1 MSSMTKVIVPEDA
14 AMAAFRKG
22 LIPGSPL
29 RKDLNIR
36 EPKDLDDAL
45 HRASKFALDEEEEAQ
60 IAAKTNDEQPSHPPK
75 VKNRVEHH
83 EPRKHHEPQDRK
95 KGVIH
100 AVSEVDDQEKQPS
113 DPKELYCDFH
123 MYPGHST
130 HECVHLKNYLYAKYL
145 SGEVEATYQPKSA
158 RGGRGRRGGWHGGR
172 SNRGCG
178 AGGGRG
184 YDGPPN
190 AVQQPA
196 NQAPVNHQEEA
207 PQVDEL
213 PGPPKRQR
221 GQNPERVNSPPR
233 GRITMILGPPED
245 CADSV
250 RALKKRARQVCA
262 LQTAPTEPSLCLDPI
277 SFTSEDAKGTQ
288 HPHSDPLVIEV
299 SMGDF
304 DVERVLIDTGSTV
317 NVLCW
322 QTLEKIGVTPDQLK
336 PETRTLT
343 GYDGVAKM
351 SMGDVKLQVR
361 AGGVTRKTKFVVV
374 DAPPIYNAILG
385 VPWIYA
391 MQAVPSTYHLC
402 LKFPTTTG
410 ICTLYGDQ
418 RVARVCSVIEKK
430 QRKTEA
436 T

>member
-1 MSSMTKVIVPEDA
+1 MAQERGEPIANYLNRFKEKLTKVNVPEDA

-45 HRASKFALDEEEEAQ
+45 HRASRFALDEEEEAR
-60 IAAKTNDEQPSHPPK
+60 IAAKTQDEQPSHPPK

-123 MYPGHST
+123 TYPGHST
-130 HECVHLKNYLYAKYL
+130 QECVHLKNYLYVKYL

-158 RGGRGRRGGWHGGR
+158 RGGRGRRGGWRGGR
-172 SNRGCG
+172 SNRGHG

-190 AVQQPA
+190 AAQQLV
-196 NQAPVNHQEEA
+196 NQAPANHQEEA
-207 PQVDEL
+207 PQADEL

-233 GRITMILGPPED
+233 GRITTILGPPED

-250 RALKKRARQVCA
+250 RALKKRHDKFASFKLLRA
-262 LQTAPTEPSLCLDPI
+262 SLHSVRTRYHSLWRMPKGSNTPI
-277 SFTSEDAKGTQ
+277 
-288 HPHSDPLVIEV
+288 
-299 SMGDF
+299 
-304 DVERVLIDTGSTV
+304 
-317 NVLCW
+317 
-322 QTLEKIGVTPDQLK
+322 QTLWLSKSRWAT
-336 PETRTLT
+336 
-343 GYDGVAKM
+343 
-351 SMGDVKLQVR
+351 
-361 AGGVTRKTKFVVV
+361 
-374 DAPPIYNAILG
+374 
-385 VPWIYA
+385 
-391 MQAVPSTYHLC
+391 ST
-402 LKFPTTTG
+402 
-410 ICTLYGDQ
+410 
-418 RVARVCSVIEKK
+418 SSES
-430 QRKTEA
+430 
-436 T
+436 